1 MLYLLFN
8 AVLITVIC
16 SFEMYINFLLNI
28 YLHTRD
34 INNKFTF
41 KKKKAFGCACPRVK
55 NTMLITRK

>member
-8 AVLITVIC
+8 AVLITVIY
-16 SFEMYINFLLNI
+16 SFEMYIDFPLNI

-41 KKKKAFGCACPRVK
+41 
-55 NTMLITRK
+55 

>member
-16 SFEMYINFLLNI
+16 SFEMYIDFPLNI

-41 KKKKAFGCACPRVK
+41 KKKKKHLVVLVQELKILC
-55 NTMLITRK
+55 